1 MILLKK
7 PRNDQTKCEQANTLS
22 LRGKL
27 VKATNLS
34 LQNNIDCFIRNLCAK
49 EWVEQYHGTVEEFA
63 AYFSALSTEELEVC
77 LFHKL
82 NFDVRLTLP
91 FHVAF

>member
-1 MILLKK
+1 
-7 PRNDQTKCEQANTLS
+7 
-22 LRGKL
+22 
-27 VKATNLS
+27 
-34 LQNNIDCFIRNLCAK
+34 
-49 EWVEQYHGTVEEFA
+49 VEEFA